1 MSKHTLGFIV
11 LAACIIVGFFGVR
24 LMAVVYTDLLW
35 FEELGF
41 RQTFITMAL
50 TKSMAFVAFGV
61 IFALFAGINIY
72 IARKKGQPTR
82 IMAFEV
88 VVDGIPEMPPNH
100 SLRQR
105 LAWSGG
111 IAFLSLFM
119 GALGASAWIT
129 LLKFNNPTSFAH
141 TDPIFGND
149 IGFYVFTLPLYTFL
163 YSWAIAAVILTAII
177 VAVSYHQDRAIR
189 HDDDDNWITIS
200 DVRAHISVL
209 AAFLALLL
217 GWGYWLK
224 EYELLYSFRK
234 DAFFGAGYTD
244 LNAQFYAYR
253 FMLLLLVSIAGLLIY
268 NTRIKTWVI
277 PQYGAIVY
285 GVSLTV
291 ISWLLPML
299 YEEFKVKPN
308 EFEREEP
315 YIQHAIDYTRRAYGL
330 DRVKE
335 VDFPGNTDLTTQ
347 DIENNQ
353 LTIQSIPLW
362 DRQPLMASYSQLQE
376 IRSYYSFNNVDV
388 DRYTINNTYQ
398 QVMLAG
404 REYTRDPRDLQVD
417 TWVNNHLV
425 YTHGYGIVM
434 SPANEI
440 AAEGLPGFLIKD
452 IPPTSQAEL
461 AVTRPEIYFGE
472 NMRNYIVVNT
482 NTPEFDYPKGD
493 ENVYTTYQGQG
504 GVPIG
509 GFWKRFVFA
518 LRFGDPYLLFTS
530 ALKSDSRLMF
540 DRHIGQHFGEDSPRR
555 FAKAAPFLNYDSDPY
570 LVLLN
575 GRLVW
580 IQDAYTVTNMYPY
593 AFPFGRPYV
602 REMNYIRNSVKVVLD
617 AYDGTVTYYAWD
629 EEDPLLKTY
638 MEIFPNLFKPKS
650 AISNSLKQHM
660 RYPLDLFDIQAELYN
675 TYHVT
680 SANVFY
686 NREDV
691 WETPTEFYGTMDR
704 PINMSPYYAM
714 VRLPKEQKEEY
725 ILMLPATPSGRPN
738 MIGWVFARCDAPNYG
753 ELVVYKLPKEKMIYG
768 PMLIERRIN
777 QDTEVSREITLWD
790 QRGSDVIR
798 GNLLV
803 IPIENSFIYVEP
815 LYLRASQ
822 SGMPELKRVLVIHG
836 DKLAMGIDL
845 QDALEKLFSNLP
857 QKPKLQPAQSGEHVP
872 ETIQLLAKR
881 AFKQFE
887 TAQQHLKSGAFAQ
900 YGQTIDSL
908 RQTLTQMNK
917 KETP

>member
-1 MSKHTLGFIV
+1 MSKRTVGLIIVGSCIALGFIG
-11 LAACIIVGFFGVR
+11 IR
-24 LMAVVYTDLLW
+24 LFAVVYTDLLW
-35 FEELGF
+35 FDTLGF
-41 RQTFITMAL
+41 RQTFVTMTL
-50 TKSMAFVAFGV
+50 TKTACLITFGLC
-61 IFALFAGINIY
+61 FALFASINLY
-72 IARKKGQPTR
+72 IARKLGLSTR

-88 VVDGIPEMPPNH
+88 IVDGTPEMPTNH

-105 LAWSGG
+105 LAWSAA
-111 IAFLSLFM
+111 IVLVSLFM
-119 GALGASAWIT
+119 GALGASSWLT
-129 LLKFNNPTSFAH
+129 YLKFINPTSFAH
-141 TDPIFGND
+141 TDPIYGID

-163 YSWAIAAVILTAII
+163 HAWAIAGVIFTTLI

-189 HDDDDNWITIS
+189 FDDDWITIPE
-200 DVRAHISVL
+200 VRAHISVM

-244 LNAQFYAYR
+244 LNAQFLAYR
-253 FMLLLLVSIAGLLIY
+253 FMLLLLVAIAGLLIY
-268 NTRIKTWVI
+268 NTRLKTWTI
-277 PQYGAIVY
+277 PQYGALAY
-285 GVSLTV
+285 GTCLIL
-291 ISWLLPML
+291 ISWLLPMV

-308 EFEREEP
+308 EFEREET
-315 YIQHAIDYTRRAYGL
+315 YIQHGIDYTRRAYGL
-330 DRVKE
+330 DRIQE
-335 VDFPGNTDLTTQ
+335 VDFPGDTDLTKQ

-362 DRQPLMASYSQLQE
+362 DRRPLMATYSQLQG

-388 DRYTINNTYQ
+388 DRYNINGTYQ

-404 REYTRDPRDLQVD
+404 REYARDPGELQGD

-425 YTHGYGIVM
+425 YTHGYGLVM

-440 AAEGLPGFLIKD
+440 LGEGLPGFLIKD
-452 IPPTSQAEL
+452 IPPTSRAKL
-461 AVTRPEIYFGE
+461 VVDRPEIYYGE
-472 NMRNYIVVNT
+472 SMRNYIVVNT

-493 ENVYTTYQGQG
+493 ENVYTTYQGKG
-504 GVPIG
+504 GVPVG
-509 GFWKRFVFA
+509 GFWKRFIFA

-530 ALKSDSRLMF
+530 ALKPDSRLIF
-540 DRHIGQHFGEDSPRR
+540 DRHIGQHIGEDSPRR
-555 FAKAAPFLNYDSDPY
+555 FDKIAPFLNYDSDPY
-570 LVLLN
+570 LALVN
-575 GRLVW
+575 GRLLW
-580 IQDAYTVTNMYPY
+580 IQDAYTATNMYPY

-602 REMNYIRNSVKVVLD
+602 RDMNYVRNSVKVVLD

-629 EEDPLLKTY
+629 EEDPLIRTY
-638 MEIFPNLFKPKS
+638 MDIFPGLIKPKNTIPE
-650 AISNSLKQHM
+650 ALIKHL

-675 TYHVT
+675 TYHMT

-704 PINMSPYYAM
+704 PIEMSPYYTM
-714 VRLPKEQKEEY
+714 VRLPEESKEEY
-725 ILMLPATPSGRPN
+725 ILMLPATPSGRAN

-753 ELVVYKLPKEKMIYG
+753 ELVVYKLPKEKLIYG
-768 PMLIERRIN
+768 PMLVERRIN

-822 SGMPELKRVLVIHG
+822 SGMPELKRVLVLHG
-836 DKLAMGIDL
+836 EKLAMGLDL
-845 QDALEKLFSNLP
+845 QDALEKVFKDLP
-857 QKPKLQPAQSGEHVP
+857 PKTQLSTPQSPTAVPQTLQM
-872 ETIQLLAKR
+872 LAKQ

-887 TAQQHLKSGAFAQ
+887 TAQKHLKDGAFSQ
-900 YGQTIDSL
+900 YGQAVDSL
-908 RQTLTQMNK
+908 HQTLKRMNQ

>member
-1 MSKHTLGFIV
+1 MSKQTLGFIV
-11 LAACIIVGFFGVR
+11 LAAGTILGFFGVR

-35 FEELGF
+35 FDELGF
-41 RQTFITMAL
+41 RQTFVTMTL
-50 TKSMAFVAFGV
+50 TKTMAFVTFGAF
-61 IFALFAGINIY
+61 FALFAGINLY

-82 IMAFEV
+82 TMAFEV

-111 IAFLSLFM
+111 IALLSFLM

-129 LLKFNNPTSFAH
+129 LLKFTTPTSFGQ

-163 YSWAIAAVILTAII
+163 YSWSIAAVILTAI
-177 VAVSYHQDRAIR
+177 VVVVSYHQDRAIR
-189 HDDDDNWITIS
+189 HDDDIWITIS

-253 FMLLLLVSIAGLLIY
+253 FMLLLLVTAAGLLLY
-268 NTRIKTWVI
+268 NTRIKTWII
-277 PQYGAIVY
+277 PQYSVLSY
-285 GVSLTV
+285 GVSLIMV
-291 ISWLLPML
+291 SWLLPMV

-315 YIQHAIDYTRRAYGL
+315 YIQHAIDYTRQAYGL
-330 DRVKE
+330 DRIHE
-335 VDFPGNTDLTTQ
+335 VDFPGNTDLSTQ
-347 DIENNQ
+347 DIERNQ

-362 DRQPLMASYSQLQE
+362 DKRPLMATYSQLQE
-376 IRSYYSFNNVDV
+376 IRSYYSFNSVDV
-388 DRYTINNTYQ
+388 DRYNINGTYQ
-398 QVMLAG
+398 QVMLAA
-404 REYTRDPRDLQVD
+404 REYARDPRDLQGD

-425 YTHGYGIVM
+425 YTHGYGLVM

-452 IPPTSQAEL
+452 IPPVSRANI
-461 AVTRPEIYFGE
+461 AVHRPEIYFGE

-493 ENVYTTYQGQG
+493 ENVYTTYQGKG

-509 GFWKRFVFA
+509 GFWTRFIFA

-530 ALKSDSRLMF
+530 ALKPDSRLMF
-540 DRHIGQHFGEDSPRR
+540 DRHIGQRLGEDSPRR

-570 LVLLN
+570 LALVD

-602 REMNYIRNSVKVVLD
+602 REMNYIRNAVKVVLD

-638 MEIFPNLFKPKS
+638 MEVFPNLFKPKS
-650 AISNSLKQHM
+650 AIPTSLRKHL
-660 RYPLDLFDIQAELYN
+660 RYPLDLFDIQAKLYN
-675 TYHVT
+675 TYHMT

-704 PINMSPYYAM
+704 PIQMSPYFAM
-714 VRLPKEQKEEY
+714 VRLPNEQKEEY
-725 ILMLPATPSGRPN
+725 ILMLPATPSGRAN

-836 DKLAMGIDL
+836 EKLAMGINL
-845 QDALEKLFSNLP
+845 QDALQKVFKDLP
-857 QKPKLQPAQSGEHVP
+857 QKPNLMPTQPVENIPANLQ
-872 ETIQLLAKR
+872 ILAKR

-887 TAQQHLKSGAFAQ
+887 TAQQHLKAGAFAQ